1 MTTPP
6 TTNSRD
12 DTASQQTAMP
22 LAEIRTI
29 QADSGLSQE
38 RFAEAIG
45 MNGRTMRRML
55 AGDAIVTRRTA
66 EAIRRRFVINPG
78 ALEALGAMVEAFAP
92 LYPHLGPERRAA
104 LALARAALDHAGGQ
118 VPPPDGGISE
128 PPTAEY

>member
-92 LYPHLGPERRAA
+92 MYAHLGPERRAA
-104 LALARAALDHAGGQ
+104 LAQARAVLDQAGG
-118 VPPPDGGISE
+118 
-128 PPTAEY
+128 